1 METETT
7 TARPW
12 GLPWWAA
19 ILLPLATTA
28 AGAYVDLTVNHGL
41 GLPFQAA
48 YAGGCL
54 LSVLL
59 VRRRNLF
66 GPMVQPPL
74 ILLFAASPMALLLNG
89 GNGSL
94 GSQLGSQ
101 FVNQALT
108 FGMPLVNNF
117 VLQAGVTIATVVIG
131 LIRLIITR
139 RRPAATAPE
148 PSEPEPA
155 AA

>member
-19 ILLPLATTA
+19 ILLPLVTTA
-28 AGAYVDLTVNHGL
+28 AGAYVDLTFNRGL

-48 YAGGCL
+48 YAGGCVL
-54 LSVLL
+54 AVLL

-74 ILLFAASPMALLLNG
+74 ILLFAASPVALLLT
-89 GNGSL
+89 GSGL
-94 GSQLGSQ
+94 SFGSQLVS
-101 FVNQALT
+101 QALA
-108 FGMPLVNNF
+108 FSVPLVNNF
-117 VLQAGVTIATVVIG
+117 VWQAGVTIATVVIG
-131 LIRLIITR
+131 LIRLILTR
-139 RRPAATAPE
+139 KRPPAPE
-148 PSEPEPA
+148 PVAEPDTEPA
-155 AA
+155 AV

>member
-1 METETT
+1 MDDETT
-7 TARPW
+7 TARRPW

-19 ILLPLATTA
+19 ILLPLVTTA
-28 AGAYVDLTVNHGL
+28 AGAYVDLTYDHGL
-41 GLPFQAA
+41 GVPFQAA
-48 YAGGCL
+48 FGGGCV

-74 ILLFAASPMALLLNG
+74 IMLFAASPVVLLVSG
-89 GNGSL
+89 HGL
-94 GSQLGSQ
+94 GSGFTSQ
-101 FVNQALT
+101 AISVVT
-108 FGMPLVNNF
+108 PLVDNF
-117 VLQAGVTIATVVIG
+117 MVQAGVTIATIVLG

-139 RRPAATAPE
+139 RRPAAA
-148 PSEPEPA
+148 EPA

>member
-19 ILLPLATTA
+19 ILLPLVTTA
-28 AGAYVDLTVNHGL
+28 AGAYADLTFNRGL

-48 YAGGCL
+48 YAGGCVL
-54 LSVLL
+54 AVLL

-74 ILLFAASPMALLLNG
+74 ILLFAASPVAVLLS
-89 GNGSL
+89 GNGL
-94 GSQLGSQ
+94 GSGMVS
-101 FVNQALT
+101 QALT
-108 FGMPLVNNF
+108 IGGPLVNNF
-117 VLQAGVTIATVVIG
+117 MVQAGVTIATVVIG
-131 LIRLIITR
+131 LIRLILTR
-139 RRPAATAPE
+139 KRPSAPE
-148 PSEPEPA
+148 PAEPEPA

>member
-19 ILLPLATTA
+19 ILLPLVTTA
-28 AGAYVDLTVNHGL
+28 AGAYVDLTFNHGL
-41 GLPFQAA
+41 GVPFQAA
-48 YAGGCL
+48 YAGGCV

-74 ILLFAASPMALLLNG
+74 ILLFTASPLSVLLSG
-89 GNGSL
+89 SSL
-94 GSQLGSQ
+94 GSQL
-101 FVNQALT
+101 VNQALN
-108 FGMPLVNNF
+108 FSVPLVNNF
-117 VLQAGVTIATVVIG
+117 VLQAGVTIATVVLG
-131 LIRLIITR
+131 LIRLILTR
-139 RRPAATAPE
+139 RRPAAPAPE
-148 PSEPEPA
+148 SSDPDPEPA